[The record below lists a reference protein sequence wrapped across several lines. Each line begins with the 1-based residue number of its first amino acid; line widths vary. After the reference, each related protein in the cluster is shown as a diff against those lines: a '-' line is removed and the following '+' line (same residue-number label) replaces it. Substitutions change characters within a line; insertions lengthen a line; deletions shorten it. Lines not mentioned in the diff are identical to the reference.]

1 MALYP
6 VYYRDYPLGQLL
18 SVQLQSAI
26 AWREVALE
34 RDDPAIHR
42 QQPERTAPHQRRRST
57 EGVNVA
63 DEADPPIL
71 PKRRRLLAHA

>member
-26 AWREVALE
+26 AWRVGTKSLTGM
-34 RDDPAIHR
+34 R
-42 QQPERTAPHQRRRST
+42 
-57 EGVNVA
+57 
-63 DEADPPIL
+63 EAG
-71 PKRRRLLAHA
+71 R